1 MQINMKICELGTI
14 NFDNKRAFSK
24 RFLKQY
30 VWVIF
35 FDSNIMHND
44 IIISIIQY

>member
-14 NFDNKRAFSK
+14 WYKRAFSK